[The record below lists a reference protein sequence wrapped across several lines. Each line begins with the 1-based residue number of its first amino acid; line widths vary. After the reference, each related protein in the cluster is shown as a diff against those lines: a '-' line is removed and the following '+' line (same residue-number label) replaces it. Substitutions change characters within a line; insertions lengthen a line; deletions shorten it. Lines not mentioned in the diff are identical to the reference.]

1 MEGQRLTREDL
12 GDLEE
17 VEELLDEEQH
27 TPVGATAQPE
37 SEMAALRHL
46 LERTLKA
53 HEHESYKQE
62 LRWRSV
68 QLQLNQLRED
78 VEAERRPFPAPV
90 PAPAP
95 VVPAPAP
102 APVVPAPAPAPVVPA
117 PAPAPVVPAP
127 APAAPAP
134 VLPVA
139 PAAPM
144 AWSRSA
150 IPKLEDGDD
159 IEQYLTTFE
168 RLATAYRWPREDWA
182 VFLVPYLTGKA
193 RNAYV
198 AMGMDQAMDYN
209 RVKEAILLKYEI
221 SEEVYWR
228 RFREPDIRPGETP
241 RELYTRLRDLFQKW
255 IRPSG
260 KTVEEVSEVLILEQF
275 LRTLDSDIRVW
286 VKERNPQDGQ
296 GAAELVENYLS
307 ARRGVRTF
315 RQEAYTRPAARGK
328 SEGFGYGGGPK
339 TAVPRRMPVRA
350 PVPAQ
355 PRHDPVQRPDAPIVC
370 YHCKQEGHIK
380 PECPHRKPKY
390 SSHSCIP
397 RPGEGSAGYMGRLQT
412 MTVTV
417 NGNRATALLD
427 SGSTQTLIQPH
438 LLEKR
443 DYIQGRRLKVLCVN
457 GDEHDYPVADVYLEV
472 QGQIYQVTVGVVERL
487 SHSVVI
493 GQDIGVL
500 PELLQ
505 CVQPVNLV
513 MTRAQCKAQAQE
525 KNDED
530 DTNAT
535 DMPELAFAQADITPP
550 ARVKPRK
557 TRRQRRQAR
566 LVGSVE
572 KNLPCVSSE
581 DDWGELTDNF
591 GQLQRDDGTLKV
603 AFERATHDGATAPV
617 VTDLSGQQDG
627 GPQGFI
633 QQY

>member
-1 MEGQRLTREDL
+1 MST
-12 GDLEE
+12 
-17 VEELLDEEQH
+17 VN
-27 TPVGATAQPE
+27 TI
-37 SEMAALRHL
+37 
-46 LERTLKA
+46 LK
-53 HEHESYKQE
+53 
-62 LRWRSV
+62 RSV
-68 QLQLNQLRED
+68 EIAEQLELD
-78 VEAERRPFPAPV
+78 HI
-90 PAPAP
+90 
-95 VVPAPAP
+95 
-102 APVVPAPAPAPVVPA
+102 
-117 PAPAPVVPAP
+117 
-127 APAAPAP
+127 
-134 VLPVA
+134 VLVFDQ
-139 PAAPM
+139 
-144 AWSRSA
+144 A
-150 IPKLEDGDD
+150 IHAKA
-159 IEQYLTTFE
+159 QQ
-168 RLATAYRWPREDWA
+168 REDWA

-198 AMGMDQAMDYN
+198 AMGMDQAMDYA

-221 SEEVYWR
+221 SEEVYRR
-228 RFREPDIRPGETP
+228 RFREPDIRAGETP
-241 RELYTRLRDLFQKW
+241 RKLYTRLRDLFQKW

-275 LRTLDSDIRVW
+275 LRTLDPDIRVW

-296 GAAELVENYLS
+296 GAENYLS

-355 PRHDPVQRPDAPIVC
+355 PRHDPVQKPDAPIVC

-397 RPGEGSAGYMGRLQT
+397 RPGEGSAGFMGRLQT
-412 MTVTV
+412 LMVMV

-427 SGSTQTLIQPH
+427 SGSTQTLVQPH

-472 QGQIYQVTVGVVERL
+472 QGQTYQVTVGVVERL
-487 SHSVVI
+487 SHPVVI
-493 GQDIGVL
+493 GQDIVVL

-505 CVQPVNLV
+505 NVQPVNLV
-513 MTRAQCKAQAQE
+513 MTRAQCKTQE
-525 KNDED
+525 KDED
-530 DTNAT
+530 NTNAT
-535 DMPELAFAQADITPP
+535 DMHELAFAQADITPP

-572 KNLPCVSSE
+572 ENLPCVSSE
-581 DDWGELTDNF
+581 DDWGEVTDNF
-591 GQLQRDDGTLKV
+591 EQLQREEYTLKV

-617 VTDLSGQQDG
+617 VTDLSGEFYVVREVSPHLYPG
-627 GPQGFI
+627 
-633 QQY
+633 